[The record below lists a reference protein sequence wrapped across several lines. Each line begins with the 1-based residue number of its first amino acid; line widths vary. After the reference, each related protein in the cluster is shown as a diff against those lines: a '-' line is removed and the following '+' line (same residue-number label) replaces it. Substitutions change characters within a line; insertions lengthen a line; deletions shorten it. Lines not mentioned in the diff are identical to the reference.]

1 MAEVAIQKNIKKIAI
16 LAENTDYAQ
25 AIKKVF
31 ISRFKGLGGTI
42 ISDTVNSQ
50 TTDLS
55 PVTKIKSSHPEAI
68 YLIPNSVITA
78 EIAVRQIHELG
89 LNIQLLSNE
98 VVATGDFLKNL
109 GSLLEGVLFAE
120 TVFDE
125 NKPTKAKNSLINIKK
140 NTAHSGYPLCI
151 LPWLM
156 MQCISS
162 KK

>member
-1 MAEVAIQKNIKKIAI
+1 MPVTTSSEIFFHALSGKKMAEVAIQKDLKKIAI

-42 ISDTVNSQ
+42 ISDESFNSQ
-50 TTDLS
+50 TTDLRTQI
-55 PVTKIKSSHPEAI
+55 TKIKSSHPEAI

-98 VVATGDFLKNL
+98 VVATGDFLK
-109 GSLLEGVLFAE
+109 A
-120 TVFDE
+120 
-125 NKPTKAKNSLINIKK
+125 
-140 NTAHSGYPLCI
+140 
-151 LPWLM
+151 
-156 MQCISS
+156 
-162 KK
+162 